1 MLEVSMFSEGFLTH
15 NCWACASVI
24 VYLPLFKIFTYLH
37 ILAALQW
44 VWHRAGCCLLLH
56 SEHKQYGH
64 PGHLI
69 TVSISTHIYPNLH
82 ISTHQLPTSGVH
94 HSINHII
101 TKLYDNARLH
111 EIIMTS
117 EAVIQ
122 LIGWLGTP
130 PFGPLDTVPR
140 LAPVFGVQLQ
150 AHAYFPIRSWR
161 VYKGW
166 YLYS

>member
-1 MLEVSMFSEGFLTH
+1 MCKIAREACKQMLEVSMFSEGFLTH

-101 TKLYDNARLH
+101 TKLYYNVRSHDLRN
-111 EIIMTS
+111 S
-117 EAVIQ
+117 
-122 LIGWLGTP
+122 
-130 PFGPLDTVPR
+130 DTVDKMTRDSSIWTAWHCAQVGPSVR
-140 LAPVFGVQLQ
+140 CPAPGTRVF
-150 AHAYFPIRSWR
+150 SN
-161 VYKGW
+161 
-166 YLYS
+166 